1 LAFERTDRLP
11 VLGCGVAR
19 NRIGIRL
26 ASGLPARGVP
36 IRSCVRRLMMFT
48 IGIDPHKGSHLAAVL
63 DEHEQFLDEL
73 RVRADRTQRDRL
85 LKFEAP

>member
-1 LAFERTDRLP
+1 
-11 VLGCGVAR
+11 
-19 NRIGIRL
+19 
-26 ASGLPARGVP
+26 
-36 IRSCVRRLMMFT
+36 MMFT